1 VDDHEGANVFTSSSG
16 VTATMPSDQDTQDLI
31 ALLQSGAPGQP
42 VLTYS
47 IGTGE
52 DGYFRGEVGAETPRP

>member
-1 VDDHEGANVFTSSSG
+1 
-16 VTATMPSDQDTQDLI
+16 
-31 ALLQSGAPGQP
+31 